1 MTIFPKKPGTF
12 SAEPSLAVR
21 ELADYLRY
29 MTERLEFAAAT
40 LEKRLRELE
49 ER

>member
-1 MTIFPKKPGTF
+1 MAVFLKKPGSF
-12 SAEPSLAVR
+12 SREPTRAVK
-21 ELADYLRY
+21 EMADYLLY
-29 MTERLEFAAAT
+29 MTERLEFTAAA

>member
-1 MTIFPKKPGTF
+1 MAIFLKKPGAF
-12 SAEPSLAVR
+12 SQEPSRAVE
-21 ELADYLRY
+21 ELADYLSY
-29 MTERLEFAAAT
+29 MTERLEFTAAV

>member
-1 MTIFPKKPGTF
+1 MAIFPKKPGSF
-12 SAEPSLAVR
+12 SPEPSRAVR

-29 MTERLEFAAAT
+29 MIERLEFAAET

-49 ER
+49 NR